1 MINIIY
7 EDVSA
12 YENKE
17 LFYELYSKMPDY
29 RKSRTDSLKLDKD
42 KRLSLGAGV
51 LLCRALS
58 AAGFD
63 GSELNI
69 SYGEHGKP
77 YFPEIS
83 DKFQFS
89 LSHSGNMAMCAFSYS
104 DDGKAVPVGCD
115 IELVRK
121 TDIKIAKRF
130 FAPEEY
136 ERIISL
142 SDENERADLFFRY
155 WTLKESFIKLTGKG
169 LSTPLDE
176 FVIFRD
182 EKDEIRVRQNGKIE
196 NLIFGEEVPHEGYR
210 ASWCAKAKREL

>member
-7 EDVSA
+7 EEVSA

-17 LFYELYSKMPDY
+17 LFYELYSQMPDY

-77 YFPEIS
+77 YFPGIS

-155 WTLKESFIKLTGKG
+155 WTLKESYIKLTGKG

-182 EKDEIRVRQNGKIE
+182 EKGAIRVMQNGKDE